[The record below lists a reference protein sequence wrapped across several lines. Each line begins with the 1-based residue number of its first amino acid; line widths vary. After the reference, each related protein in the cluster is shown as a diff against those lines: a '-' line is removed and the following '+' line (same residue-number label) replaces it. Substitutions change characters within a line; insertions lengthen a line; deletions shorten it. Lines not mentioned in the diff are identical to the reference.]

1 MVASSLYRKAIVVA
15 RQQMSSLRR
24 VFLGR
29 PSNNLTSGIVGLAN
43 VGKSTFFQ
51 AITKSQL
58 GNPANYPFATIEPEE
73 AKVQIPSPRL
83 DHLQKLY
90 QSEKKIPATLTVY
103 DIAGLVRGASQGQ
116 GMGSAFLNDI
126 KHVDG
131 IFQVVRGF
139 RNTDITH
146 IEGSVDPV
154 RDLSVVQD
162 ELVLKDLEFLE
173 GIKEKLS
180 KKMGRTAK
188 NSHDFVELEQ
198 ELSLMNNLEENLYE
212 GRKIIHFKKDWSPF
226 EVSTLNRHNFLTAK
240 PSLLLLNVTPKD
252 YLLQEN
258 EFVDEVKKWVEE
270 YAPGDEVMMFSA
282 EFETLCAKHS
292 PESAAFKEYLQL
304 ELGLDPS
311 LAAAAESALPRVIV
325 KMREILGLISFYT
338 CGPME
343 VRQWTV
349 RQGSTA
355 PEAAGVIHTDL
366 QNTFINANV
375 IQYDDLSKLEP
386 PFQESALKSQGKIKR
401 VGKQHVMEDNN
412 IVVFQAAG
420 AKSR

>member
-1 MVASSLYRKAIVVA
+1 MKFRDPKYRKNRSSTA
-15 RQQMSSLRR
+15 MSSLRK

-51 AITKSQL
+51 AITNSKL

-73 AKVQIPSPRL
+73 AKVQIPSPKLDRL
-83 DHLQKLY
+83 QRLY
-90 QSEKKIPATLTVY
+90 QSHKRIPATLTVY
-103 DIAGLVRGASQGQ
+103 DIAGLVRGASQGE

-131 IFQVVRGF
+131 IFQIVRGF
-139 RNTDITH
+139 QNTDITH

-173 GIKEKLS
+173 NIREKLV

-188 NSHDFVELEQ
+188 NSIEFAEMEQ
-198 ELSLMNNLEENLYE
+198 ELDLMNSLEEHLYE
-212 GRKIIHFKKDWSPF
+212 GRKISQYKKDWSVN
-226 EVSTLNRHNFLTAK
+226 EVALLNKHNFLTAK
-240 PSLLLLNVTPKD
+240 PSLLLLNVTPQD
-252 YLLQEN
+252 YLLQKN
-258 EFVDEVKKWVEE
+258 EFTDRVQKWIDEF
-270 YAPGDEVMMFSA
+270 APGDQLMLFSA
-282 EFETLCAKHS
+282 EFETVYNKYKDEEENKLSQYVAEKLGAES
-292 PESAAFKEYLQL
+292 PTSVT
-304 ELGLDPS
+304 PT
-311 LAAAAESALPRVIV
+311 SALPQIIL
-325 KMREILGLISFYT
+325 KMRELLGLISFYT

-343 VRQWTV
+343 VRQWTL

-355 PEAAGVIHTDL
+355 PEAAGIIHTDL
-366 QNTFINANV
+366 QDTFINANV
-375 IQYDDLSKLEP
+375 IKFEDVSKLEP

-401 VGKQHVMEDNN
+401 VGKQHIMEDSD

-420 AKSR
+420 AKAR

>member
-1 MVASSLYRKAIVVA
+1 
-15 RQQMSSLRR
+15 MSSLRK

-51 AITKSQL
+51 AITNSKL

-73 AKVQIPSPRL
+73 AKVQIPSPKL
-83 DHLQKLY
+83 DHLQRLY
-90 QSEKKIPATLTVY
+90 QSAKKVPATLTVY
-103 DIAGLVRGASQGQ
+103 DIAGLVRGASKGE

-131 IFQVVRGF
+131 IFQIVRGF
-139 RNTDITH
+139 QNTDITH

-173 GIKEKLS
+173 NIREKLV
-180 KKMGRTAK
+180 KKMGRTAH
-188 NSHDFVELEQ
+188 NATEYADMEHELN
-198 ELSLMNNLEENLYE
+198 LMNLLEEHLYE
-212 GRKIIHFKKDWSPF
+212 GRKIIHFKQDWNAK
-226 EVSTLNRHNFLTAK
+226 EVSILNKHNFLTAK

-252 YLLQEN
+252 YLLKRN
-258 EFVDEVKKWVEE
+258 EFVSDVKRWIDE
-270 YAPGDEVMMFSA
+270 YAPGDQLMLFSA
-282 EFETLCAKHS
+282 EFETMINECTADG
-292 PESAAFKEYLQL
+292 KEKLTQ
-304 ELGLDPS
+304 DVAQI
-311 LAAAAESALPRVIV
+311 LAGEDQSTAVPTSALPQIIV
-325 KMREILGLISFYT
+325 KMRELLGLISFYT
-338 CGPME
+338 CGPLE

-366 QNTFINANV
+366 QNTFINAN
-375 IQYDDLSKLEP
+375 IIKYDDVSKLEP
-386 PFQESALKSQGKIKR
+386 PFQESALRSQGKIKR
-401 VGKQHVMEDNN
+401 VGKQHIMEDSD
-412 IVVFQAAG
+412 IAVFQAAG
-420 AKSR
+420 AKTR

>member
-1 MVASSLYRKAIVVA
+1 MSALRK
-15 RQQMSSLRR
+15 

-73 AKVQIPSPRL
+73 AKVQIPSHRL

-90 QSEKKIPATLTVY
+90 QSEKKVPATLTVY

-131 IFQVVRGF
+131 IFHVVRGF

-146 IEGSVDPV
+146 IEGSVDPI

-173 GIKEKLS
+173 NIKDKLS
-180 KKMGRTAK
+180 KKLGRTAK
-188 NSHDFVELEQ
+188 NSHEFAEVEQ
-198 ELSLMNNLEENLYE
+198 ELKFLSELEERLYE

-226 EVSTLNRHNFLTAK
+226 EVATLNKHNFLTAK
-240 PSLLLLNVTPKD
+240 SSLLLLNVTPED
-252 YLLQEN
+252 YILQKN
-258 EFVDEVKKWVEE
+258 EFIADVKKWIQEF
-270 YAPGDEVMMFSA
+270 APGDEVMLFSA
-282 EFETLCAKHS
+282 EFETICAKHS
-292 PESAAFKEYLQL
+292 PESEPFKKYLHEQL
-304 ELGLDPS
+304 ALDPS
-311 LAAAAESALPRVIV
+311 TACPAAKSALPQVIV
-325 KMREILGLISFYT
+325 KMRELLGLISFFT
-338 CGPME
+338 CGPLE

-366 QNTFINANV
+366 QDTFINANV
-375 IQYDDLSKLEP
+375 IKYDDLAQLEP
-386 PFQESALKSQGKIKR
+386 PFHESALKSQGKIKR
-401 VGKQHVMEDNN
+401 VGKQHIMEDNC
-412 IVVFQAAG
+412 IAVFQAAG
-420 AKSR
+420 AKAR

>member
-1 MVASSLYRKAIVVA
+1 
-15 RQQMSSLRR
+15 MSSR
-24 VFLGR
+24 VYLGR
-29 PSNNLTSGIVGLAN
+29 VSNNLTSGIVGLAN

-73 AKVQIPSPRL
+73 AKVQIPSHRL
-83 DHLQKLY
+83 DFLQKLY
-90 QSEKKIPATLTVY
+90 QSGKKIPATLTVY

-139 RNTDITH
+139 QNTDITH

-173 GIKEKLS
+173 NIKEKLS

-188 NSHDFVELEQ
+188 NSHEFAELEQ
-198 ELSLMNNLEENLYE
+198 ECKFLESLEEHLYE

-226 EVSTLNRHNFLTAK
+226 EVSTLNKHNFLTAK

-252 YLLQEN
+252 YVLRKN
-258 EFVDEVKKWVEE
+258 EFVMDVKKWVDKF
-270 YAPGDEVMMFSA
+270 APGDEVMLFSA
-282 EFETLCAKHS
+282 EFETLCAKHDPGS
-292 PESAAFKEYLQL
+292 DIFKKYLQE
-304 ELGLDPS
+304 ELALDS
-311 LAAAAESALPRVIV
+311 FTLSNAKSALPQIII
-325 KMREILGLISFYT
+325 KMREILGLISFFT
-338 CGPME
+338 CGPLE

-349 RQGSTA
+349 RRGSTA

-366 QNTFINANV
+366 KDTFINANV
-375 IQYDDLSKLEP
+375 IKYEDLCKLQP
-386 PFQESALKSQGKIKR
+386 PFQESMLKSQGKIKR
-401 VGKQHVMEDNN
+401 VGKQHIMEDND

>member
-1 MVASSLYRKAIVVA
+1 
-15 RQQMSSLRR
+15 MSSLRK

-90 QSEKKIPATLTVY
+90 QSEKKVPATLTVY

-131 IFQVVRGF
+131 IFHVVRGF
-139 RNTDITH
+139 QNTDITH
-146 IEGSVDPV
+146 IEGSVDPL

-173 GIKEKLS
+173 NIKEKLS

-188 NSHDFVELEQ
+188 NSHEFVELEQ
-198 ELSLMNNLEENLYE
+198 ELNFLSELEEHLYE
-212 GRKIIHFKKDWSPF
+212 GRKIIHFKKDWTPF
-226 EVSTLNRHNFLTAK
+226 EVSTLNKHNFLTAK
-240 PSLLLLNVTPKD
+240 PTLLLLNVTPED
-252 YLLQEN
+252 YILQKN
-258 EFVDEVKKWVEE
+258 EFVADVKRWIKEF
-270 YAPGDEVMMFSA
+270 APGDELMLFSA

-292 PESAAFKEYLQL
+292 SDSDPFKKYLHEQ
-304 ELGLDPS
+304 LGLDPS
-311 LAAAAESALPRVIV
+311 TTWAAAESALPQAIV
-325 KMREILGLISFYT
+325 KMRELLGLISFFT
-338 CGPME
+338 CGPSE

-355 PEAAGVIHTDL
+355 PEAASVIHTDL
-366 QNTFINANV
+366 QDTFINANV
-375 IQYDDLSKLEP
+375 IKYDDLAQLEP

-401 VGKQHVMEDNN
+401 VGKQHIMEDNS

-420 AKSR
+420 AKAR